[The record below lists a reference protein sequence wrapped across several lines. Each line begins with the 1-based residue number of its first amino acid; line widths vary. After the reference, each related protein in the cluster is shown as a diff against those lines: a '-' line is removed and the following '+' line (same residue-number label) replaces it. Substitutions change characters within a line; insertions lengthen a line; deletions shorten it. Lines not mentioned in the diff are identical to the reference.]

1 MKLYHASTVEVVF
14 PDIVHSRKYL
24 DFGRGFYLT
33 SIKEQAIKYG
43 ERFLRRGK
51 TATLI
56 DEGVADLQCRSD
68 KYLASEIWREHCE
81 N

>member
-1 MKLYHASTVEVVF
+1 MTNEELRQPIMDA
-14 PDIVHSRKYL
+14 KYARIISCISKMYNVTL
-24 DFGRGFYLT
+24 EKAMDLFY
-33 SIKEQAIKYG
+33 SSD
-43 ERFLRRGK
+43 

-81 N
+81 V